1 MTDIDN
7 NKLIELL
14 IIAGGG
20 LLQSQEHIMKGEN
33 KDRKRDSKRKYYS
46 IIAKWPQVDG

>member
-1 MTDIDN
+1 MMDIDN

-20 LLQSQEHIMKGEN
+20 LLQSQEHINER
-33 KDRKRDSKRKYYS
+33 RKQRQKER
-46 IIAKWPQVDG
+46 